1 MATSICKSC
10 GASIIWLET
19 FQGKKMPV
27 DAKPEKR
34 VVINARTGLA
44 HVLDAYMPHW
54 ATCPKAD
61 HHRRM
66 S

>member
-1 MATSICKSC
+1 MATSTCKSC

-19 FQGKKMPV
+19 PQGKKMPV
-27 DAKPEKR
+27 DTKPEKR
-34 VVINARTGLA
+34 VIMGTHTGLA

-61 HHRRM
+61 LHRRM